1 MINDSNTCGYKWVCN
16 PGIYLFAFRRWWT
29 KTISALISHT
39 KIISSKV
46 EKYEVFLF
54 WLQCMKFFYS
64 GFNVWS
70 FQALDFGNLST
81 VFSVDKFTKWRHS
94 ALFEQEIINAVQLH
108 GLYLKFISF
117 CVIIPC
123 AMTSWTTSAF
133 RQPLTVLYRGK
144 AENINVEKISL
155 IFLATTAF

>member
-1 MINDSNTCGYKWVCN
+1 MINDRYKCRYKCFCLKKL
-16 PGIYLFAFRRWWT
+16 YLFAFSWVSFRC
-29 KTISALISHT
+29 ISFLKFHLEIYTLKFKNIYILIVHSF
-39 KIISSKV
+39 IS
-46 EKYEVFLF
+46 L
-54 WLQCMKFFYS
+54 CTR
-64 GFNVWS
+64 
-70 FQALDFGNLST
+70 QALKFANLST

-123 AMTSWTTSAF
+123 AMTSWTTCAF